1 MVKRRRST
9 RTGGRTGRR
18 LITGRRQSIK
28 WDYFPPN
35 LGTIR
40 KPTRTRMR
48 RRSTR
53 TRRKRR
59 RSTRPRTRTRRRV
72 TRTRRRRRSTRTRTR
87 RRRRSTRTRTRR
99 RRRSTRT
106 RRRIRGPRLV
116 TGRRQSIK
124 WRDYFPPN
132 FSAPTYT
139 TQLQQAAQEQ
149 GGQQEAQEQGGN
161 RLNIIVPQKEVGGG
175 ALSNTQYLNQLTTP
189 TTHIEM
195 KNLGDKLLE
204 FRRGREP
211 QEDEGYGSLP
221 NSAKDPWATWDD

>member
-59 RSTRPRTRTRRRV
+59 RSTRPRRRRRRV
-72 TRTRRRRRSTRTRTR
+72 TRTRV
-87 RRRRSTRTRTRR
+87 TRTRTRR